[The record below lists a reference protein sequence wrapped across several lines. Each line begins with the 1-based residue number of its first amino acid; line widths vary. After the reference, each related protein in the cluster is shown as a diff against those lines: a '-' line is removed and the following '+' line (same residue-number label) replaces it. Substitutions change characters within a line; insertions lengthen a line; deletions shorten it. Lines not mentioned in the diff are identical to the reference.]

1 MNPSDG
7 MQENI
12 KHLDESYG
20 HRCWTVLWTSRCSWI
35 GLSYWKLSLCWLTWC
50 LFMTMVQMMHII
62 WSITCFC
69 WCCWSRWCKHC
80 GLNGGLVY
88 EQGVQL
94 EDNLDGVCNDVFFWC
109 KIMSLM
115 VMVMTKM
122 MNNSV
127 NMMATLM
134 FNKLFI
140 GEEK

>member
-1 MNPSDG
+1 MV
-7 MQENI
+7 
-12 KHLDESYG
+12 
-20 HRCWTVLWTSRCSWI
+20 VL
-35 GLSYWKLSLCWLTWC
+35 
-50 LFMTMVQMMHII
+50 MVA
-62 WSITCFC
+62 
-69 WCCWSRWCKHC
+69 
-80 GLNGGLVY
+80 LVY